1 VNSNVQAQE
10 LDRDERDQMFENP
23 EEDES
28 TVYLATYRQGH
39 VKIEKCMMPDIIPIP
54 KRQTDSMVAVVMSCV
69 DEGMKGKSEL
79 LYCLGKPTY
88 AMLEGAA
95 KRLWHATE
103 FLELTATARDEG
115 VRKTMILDRDNTA
128 GFFLRWANCGFTVQ
142 VRIFKHQLAEITYY
156 DASEYANAVNA
167 TFIDDE
173 SAVFQLLNPEALIAQ
188 NAELC
193 AECDEVLDF
202 TVLME
207 LLKWQS
213 GEVSDPMGLI
223 RAIAQSTAEVVNCI
237 YCIRDYK
244 SVVSVRTNVPII
256 GDRAEGRV
264 DFLLAS
270 ER

>member
-1 VNSNVQAQE
+1 MQTPVMSEIDDDN
-10 LDRDERDQMFENP
+10 D
-23 EEDES
+23 S
-28 TVYLATYRQGH
+28 TVYLAKERRGH
-39 VKIEKCMMPDIIPIP
+39 VYIEEGTMPNIMAMP
-54 KRQTDSMVAVVMSCV
+54 KRRTDSMVAVVMSCV

-79 LYCLGKPTY
+79 LYCLGTPTY

-95 KRLWHATE
+95 KRLWHDTE

-156 DASEYANAVNA
+156 NASEYANVVNA
-167 TFIDDE
+167 TVIDDE

-188 NAELC
+188 KAELC
-193 AECDEVLDF
+193 ADCDEVLDF

-207 LLKWQS
+207 WLKWQH
-213 GEVSDPMGLI
+213 GEVSDPVGLI

-237 YCIRDYK
+237 YCIRNYK
-244 SVVSVRTNVPII
+244 SIVSVRTDVPII
-256 GDRAEGRV
+256 GERAEGRV